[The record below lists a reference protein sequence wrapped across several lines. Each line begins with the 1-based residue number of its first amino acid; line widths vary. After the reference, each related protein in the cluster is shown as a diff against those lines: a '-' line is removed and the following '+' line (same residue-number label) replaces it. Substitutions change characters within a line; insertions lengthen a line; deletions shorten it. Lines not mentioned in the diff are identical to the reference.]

1 MRKLILAL
9 LLLAVLYG
17 AWFHE
22 TRWPVREASDP
33 PQALVIAQGAGV
45 LDIGR
50 ELEQLGLVR
59 HPEVFRLYV
68 ISRGETGRLRAGEY
82 ALEGTMSLEQ
92 IVDKL
97 VRGEVVRHTVT
108 FPEGTN
114 IEDMARLAALK
125 GIPAAGFLAAA
136 RDPAP
141 IHDLDP
147 EAKDLE
153 GYLFPDTYD
162 IPRGPEPA
170 AHLVAH
176 MVRRFRAVATPALP
190 EIASSGRTLRQ
201 VVTLASLVELE
212 TARPEERP
220 RVAAVFLNRLRKKM
234 ALQTDPTVIYALRAA
249 GTYDGNIR
257 KEDLEVDSPYNTY
270 RYPGLPPG
278 PIASPGRASIEA
290 ALHPAQTRELYF
302 VSRNDGTH
310 QFSETLAEHDRWVD
324 LYQRHRGAMA
334 MAGPGTSPG
343 AVPSAVAPASPP
355 TASPLPSSAASGA
368 APRPLPSPS
377 AAGRTPRPPAR
388 GARSRSPRP
397 S

>member
-9 LLLAVLYG
+9 LLLALLYG

-190 EIASSGRTLRQ
+190 DIASSGRTLRQ